1 MSSWTNYWG
10 NCKSRLSA
18 ISRRCYLSRE
28 NWRRKCQIL
37 ESSRDRYR
45 TRLEQAN
52 ACIQE
57 LRQSNKELVANARRW
72 SRQVEQLQKAS
83 AAWGLPLGKAAP
95 GQTYPVGL
103 ICLSVNLAR
112 VIGLRPTVRVLEI
125 VFDWMHAPVPIPCY
139 QSIRGWMQRIGLDR
153 MNREEKIPDGIWVVD
168 HTNQIGVE
176 KVLTILRVC
185 ASRLPPRGQP
195 LRHQD
200 VSVLY
205 CQPGTQWKR
214 EDVRRVYE
222 EVAASKG
229 PPVAILT
236 DGAVELREPAEQLK
250 NRRKS
255 PIVIRDLKHVLSNQ
269 LEALLANH
277 PKFQEFTCQASQTR
291 SAVQQTELAH
301 FTAPSFKQKAR
312 FMNLQ
317 PMLNW
322 ASMVLWHLEHPES
335 KARKGI
341 EPDRMESKLGWLREL
356 APHIQEWREC
366 QMVISTLLAHFN
378 ANGVFRGA
386 AASFHQQFAHRI
398 RSASSRKLLDTGLA
412 CIRRVE
418 KQLRSRQRLPISTE
432 ILEST
437 FARYKQLEQQHAK
450 GGFTSLLPVFATL
463 TKPTTPHEVK
473 CSLARVKVVHV
484 RKWLSKNLAQTL
496 ASRRQTAYRES
507 RHKEKTK
514 KRATPSAVAA

>member
-18 ISRRCYLSRE
+18 ISRCCFISRE
-28 NWRRKCQIL
+28 HWRRKCRIL
-37 ESSRDRYR
+37 KLSRDRYR
-45 TRLEQAN
+45 TRLEQAK

-57 LRQSNKELVANARRW
+57 LRQSNKELVASVRQC
-72 SRQVEQLQKAS
+72 SRQVERLQKAS
-83 AAWGLPLGKAAP
+83 AAWELPLGKAAP

-103 ICLSVNLAR
+103 ISLSVNLAR
-112 VIGLRPTVRVLEI
+112 VIGLRRTVRVLQI
-125 VFDWMHAPVPIPCY
+125 VFDWLGVPVSLPCY

-168 HTNQIGVE
+168 HTNQIGAE

-214 EDVRRVYE
+214 EDVRRVYQ

-229 PPVAILT
+229 HPIAILT

-250 NRRKS
+250 NKRKS
-255 PIVIRDLKHVLSNQ
+255 PIVIPDLKHVLSNQ

-277 PKFQEFTCQASQTR
+277 PEYQAFTCQAGQTR

-317 PMLNW
+317 PMLKW
-322 ASMVLWHLEHPES
+322 ASMVLWHLTHPES
-335 KARKGI
+335 QARKGI
-341 EPDRMESKLGWLREL
+341 EPDRMESKLGWLRGL
-356 APHIQEWREC
+356 APRIQEWTEC
-366 QMVISTLLAHFN
+366 QTVISALLTYFN

-398 RSASSRKLLDTGLA
+398 QSASGRKLLDTALA
-412 CIRRVE
+412 CMGRVE
-418 KQLRSRQRLPISTE
+418 KQLGARQRLPTSTE

-473 CSLARVKVVHV
+473 GSLARVKVADV
-484 RKWLSKNLAQTL
+484 RRWLSTNLPQTL

-507 RHKEKTK
+507 RQKKKRK
-514 KRATPSAVAA
+514 KRATPPAAAA